1 MSPRADPRPPRGPP
15 PAVPWQF
22 GARAFAIVTGL
33 TLLVIVDVHGVAF
46 YLAWSLI
53 GLALVTE
60 AAATLVYR
68 RRVRGG
74 QRS

>member
-1 MSPRADPRPPRGPP
+1 MTCRSGWSHV

-22 GARAFAIVTGL
+22 GARAVAVVTGL

-46 YLAWSLI
+46 YVAWGLI

-60 AAATLVYR
+60 AAATLVYWR
-68 RRVRGG
+68 RPRGE
-74 QRS
+74 RS